1 MCPDA
6 NGLIAPFC
14 SPIGVVPFH
23 LGQDVF
29 FWKMLSCEQLSTG
42 GDSSQ
47 VQDQLHDV
55 IAIQAAEFAFAAILS
70 NGSVV
75 SWGFSHQ
82 DDHD

>member
-1 MCPDA
+1 MNSA
-6 NGLIAPFC
+6 SKL
-14 SPIGVVPFH
+14 
-23 LGQDVF
+23 Q
-29 FWKMLSCEQLSTG
+29 TG

-70 NGSVV
+70 NGLVV